1 MSRRVLLV
9 GLALT
14 LSSGAVAAVE
24 SQGTKLGWRYLKEGD
39 YARAERIFEQVLNQD
54 PKDQKAW
61 EGYRAAFSK
70 RKAQEDG
77 TGGEDSLSLKE
88 PKEPKE
94 KPVSSESSVDEEEPP
109 KKPVKKKKKVVEDE
123 ESSSGSDEAASSS
136 DDKGESQVEDPGR
149 VDPTMLRNKRRAKE
163 RFEKLR
169 LDLTQAYKRNHS
181 GAVEISC
188 TFYTPQLYRYL
199 IENLGS
205 QKGYTVDKAQKLYLA
220 SVKDMRNQIE
230 FYCKLTNYSAK
241 PKLTVPIGDI
251 VKRVSLV
258 DDDGNSYEPARF
270 KAPKGTEL
278 VGDDA
283 FTVWFNRTDSD
294 GEDIVKKAAKGQ
306 LHLVISDLAHEQK
319 QVQLSFKAARLSGE
333 VGGKASAPKSM
344 LDRVKDL
351 WR

>member
-1 MSRRVLLV
+1 MSSRVLLV

-77 TGGEDSLSLKE
+77 TAVEEPKDKE
-88 PKEPKE
+88 PKSEPAIE
-94 KPVSSESSVDEEEPP
+94 DEEPP
-109 KKPVKKKKKVVEDE
+109 KKPAKKKKKAADEDE
-123 ESSSGSDEAASSS
+123 ESASASSDEGSS
-136 DDKGESQVEDPGR
+136 DEKADGPQEIGKIDPA
-149 VDPTMLRNKRRAKE
+149 MLRNKRRAKE

-169 LDLTQAYKRNHS
+169 TELSQNYKRNHS
-181 GAVEISC
+181 GAVEIAC
-188 TFYTPQLYRYL
+188 TFYTPQLYQFL
-199 IENLGS
+199 IENLGA
-205 QKGYTVDKAQKLYLA
+205 QKGYTVEKAQKLYEA
-220 SVKDMRNQIE
+220 SVKDMRNQLE
-230 FYCKLTNYSAK
+230 FYCKLTNYSQK
-241 PKLTVPIGDI
+241 PKLKVPIADI
-251 VKRVSLV
+251 MKRVSLV
-258 DDDGNSYEPARF
+258 DDEGNSYEPARF
-270 KAPKGTEL
+270 KAPKGTDL
-278 VGDDA
+278 IGDDA

-319 QVQLSFKAARLSGE
+319 QIQLSFKAARLSGD
-333 VGGKASAPKSM
+333 VSGKASSPKSM
-344 LDRVKDL
+344 FERVKDL

>member
-77 TGGEDSLSLKE
+77 TGGEDSKELKE
-88 PKEPKE
+88 PKEKAT
-94 KPVSSESSVDEEEPP
+94 SSESSVDDEEAP
-109 KKPVKKKKKVVEDE
+109 KPKKKKKKVVEDE
-123 ESSSGSDEAASSS
+123 DASSS
-136 DDKGESQVEDPGR
+136 ADESASEDKGESQSQEVGK

-169 LDLTQAYKRNHS
+169 VDLTQNYKRNHS
-181 GAVEISC
+181 GAVEINC
-188 TFYTPQLYRYL
+188 TFYTPQLYRHL

-205 QKGYTVDKAQKLYLA
+205 QKGYTVDKAQKLYEA
-220 SVKDMRNQIE
+220 SVKDMRNQLE
-230 FYCKLTNYSAK
+230 FYCKMTNYSAK
-241 PKLTVPIGDI
+241 PKLTIPIGDI

-283 FTVWFNRTDSD
+283 FTVWFNRIDSD

-319 QVQLSFKAARLSGE
+319 QIQLSFKAQRLAGD
-333 VGGKASAPKSM
+333 VGGKASGQRTIM
-344 LDRVKDL
+344 DRVRDL